1 MTISQL
7 IQIAENRISY
17 LSSLLAEANRVG
29 DVDSV
34 NRLQNDIDQT
44 NATLSALRTLA

>member
-7 IQIAENRISY
+7 IQLAENRISY
-17 LSSLLAEANRVG
+17 LLSLLAEANRVG
-29 DVDSV
+29 DVEQV
-34 NRLQNDIDQT
+34 TRLQNDLDQT